1 MVKFENKNN
10 KIENQYQIK
19 LNDLNLE
26 DLLKML
32 VEKLTENGKKVSTME
47 SCTGGGLANAITN
60 VSGSSEVFNFGA
72 VTYSNDFKVKMG
84 VNAEIIDKFTVY
96 SEQTANEMSK
106 SIVQFS
112 GADYGV
118 GITGQLKRVDPHNK
132 CGKDDLVYISVYDK
146 CKNAFCNRQIHVF
159 AEKRVE
165 NKEFVI
171 RNAVEMLLGV
181 LCVECKD

>member
-1 MVKFENKNN
+1 MDKFEDKINKT
-10 KIENQYQIK
+10 ENQYQDK
-19 LNDLNLE
+19 LNNFNLE
-26 DLLKML
+26 DLLKVL
-32 VEKLTENGKKVSTME
+32 VKNLTKNGKRVSTME

-72 VTYSNDFKVKMG
+72 VTYSNNFKVKMG
-84 VNAEIIDKFTVY
+84 VNAEVIDKFTVY

-106 SIVQFS
+106 NIVQFS

-118 GITGQLKRVDPHNK
+118 GVTGQLKRVDPHNK

-146 CKNAFCNRQIHVF
+146 CENVFYNRQIHVF
-159 AEKRVE
+159 AKNRAE

-171 RNAVEMLLGV
+171 RNAVEMLLV
-181 LCVECKD
+181 ILCVECKG